1 MLQGPPFYWKNG
13 PPKGTLHPSAPYPHK
28 TAETPTLS
36 PGSTGS
42 RHVQGHQPPQ
52 CDGLA
57 VWRHHVHGGGHHCH
71 VAELHGSDEW
81 IGAFAD
87 IEAKAEDGLGGLCDL
102 EELVNGE
109 IQVGLVRI
117 ELGNIARVLEA
128 EVVILLVEAIEAF
141 VGVVVAK
148 DRVVREGGGEGV
160 SREGCWGNGFVW
172 GLGKATAV
180 GVTATNNCCHFK
192 KNECTTAVIVKT
204 TVVASLLFI
213 TVGSTAVP
221 ELLVY

>member
-1 MLQGPPFYWKNG
+1 
-13 PPKGTLHPSAPYPHK
+13 
-28 TAETPTLS
+28 
-36 PGSTGS
+36 
-42 RHVQGHQPPQ
+42 
-52 CDGLA
+52 
-57 VWRHHVHGGGHHCH
+57 
-71 VAELHGSDEW
+71 
-81 IGAFAD
+81 
-87 IEAKAEDGLGGLCDL
+87 
-102 EELVNGE
+102 
-109 IQVGLVRI
+109 
-117 ELGNIARVLEA
+117 VLEA